1 MFYYEIDDGEA
12 YIFAINDNSVTSVEI
27 PEFIDDFPV
36 TKISQFTFEY
46 CFNLE
51 YINGIKLKEGVNII
65 NNRYV
70 LIIND
75 EMFKRYL
82 TMFNRLFHKI
92 AFSIGDDYSYDSCVN
107 RCYCIINGVEYN
119 DKFLPRFK
127 C

>member
-12 YIFAINDNSVTSVEI
+12 YIFTINDNSVTSVEI
-27 PEFIDDFPV
+27 PEFINDYPV
-36 TKISQFTFEY
+36 AYTSQFTFEY

-51 YINGIKLKEGVNII
+51 YINGVKIKEGFNII
-65 NNRYV
+65 NNRYI

-75 EMFKRYL
+75 EMVKRHL

-92 AFSIGDDYSYDSCVN
+92 LFSIGDDYIYDSCVN
-107 RCYCIINGVEYN
+107 GDRIIDGVEYN
-119 DKFLPRFK
+119 DKFIPRFK